1 MEIRAQVAAEETD
14 EARRKCRKVGEIMGS
29 SLEVLS
35 DQSHDA
41 EPAVILGTD
50 AACGL
55 LAKMPPLTSMQ
66 DEPTNAERAATL
78 DASAAW
84 ERLGM
89 PPLTLSL
96 EQCRQL
102 LTTASYETL
111 ENLWSRETLENLQSE
126 KAPENPL
133 EKFQHAN
140 NLVMQAHERKRLE
153 GLIDSYRKL
162 IDSYRKLYLN
172 QSPAQGTSESPALV
186 QPIQSSSAAQ
196 TTTALPTALSSAI
209 RPPAQTLPHPPGPY
223 VELQSIFPG
232 NLHRATSP
240 LSIPACHGGHGAAVS
255 ETPATLSVAPPVD
268 ALKNSFCHCCLTVG
282 HSGSFCAALRVV
294 SGVTGMGIL
303 LWDVILCYL
312 VSQVFG
318 GRKIPLTRPSP
329 PSLQNHSHLR

>member
-35 DQSHDA
+35 DQSHGNMLPESYTTSSAAQQSLTPSGHTSDA

-140 NLVMQAHERKRLE
+140 NLVMQAHERKKSYLFSLLQDLLSLLQKE
-153 GLIDSYRKL
+153 ESTYAQGLKGLIDSYRKL
-162 IDSYRKLYLN
+162 TDSYSKLYLN
-172 QSPAQGTSESPALV
+172 QSPASYTTL
-186 QPIQSSSAAQ
+186 SAAQ
-196 TTTALPTALSSAI
+196 QSLTPSGHTSADAEPAGI
-209 RPPAQTLPHPPGPY
+209 LGRDAAHGLPAQMPPLTSMQDEPTNAERAATLDASAAWDLWLEMSPLTLSPEQRRQLLAAY
-223 VELQSIFPG
+223 ETLENLRSRETLENLQS
-232 NLHRATSP
+232 
-240 LSIPACHGGHGAAVS
+240 
-255 ETPATLSVAPPVD
+255 EKAPENP
-268 ALKNSFCHCCLTVG
+268 F
-282 HSGSFCAALRVV
+282 
-294 SGVTGMGIL
+294 
-303 LWDVILCYL
+303 
-312 VSQVFG
+312 
-318 GRKIPLTRPSP
+318 
-329 PSLQNHSHLR
+329 

>member
-1 MEIRAQVAAEETD
+1 
-14 EARRKCRKVGEIMGS
+14 
-29 SLEVLS
+29 
-35 DQSHDA
+35 
-41 EPAVILGTD
+41 
-50 AACGL
+50 
-55 LAKMPPLTSMQ
+55 MPPLTSMQ

-84 ERLGM
+84 DLWLEM
-89 PPLTLSL
+89 SPLTLSP
-96 EQCRQL
+96 EQRRQL
-102 LTTASYETL
+102 LAAYETL
-111 ENLWSRETLENLQSE
+111 ENLRSRETLENLQSE

-133 EKFQHAN
+133 EKFRCAN
-140 NLVMQAHERKRLE
+140 NLLMQAHERKRLE
-153 GLIDSYRKL
+153 GL

-240 LSIPACHGGHGAAVS
+240 LSVPACHGGHGAAVS

-282 HSGSFCAALRVV
+282 HSGSFCAALCVV

-312 VSQVFG
+312 VSRVFG

-329 PSLQNHSHLR
+329 PSLQKPLPSPLSVVR